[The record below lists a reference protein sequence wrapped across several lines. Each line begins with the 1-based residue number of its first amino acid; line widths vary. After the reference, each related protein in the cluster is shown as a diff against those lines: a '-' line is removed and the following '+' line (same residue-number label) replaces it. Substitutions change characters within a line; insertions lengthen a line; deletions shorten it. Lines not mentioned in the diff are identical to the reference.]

1 MVRGNREVFVTSG
14 LRLVVA
20 ICVVVLFA
28 IQVTLAIADTDST
41 PRLRT
46 GKAVRLF
53 NGKDLTG
60 FYTWLAGHRHDDPD
74 RVYTVARIDGAP
86 AIRISGQGFGGLI
99 TTAEYDNFI
108 LDAEFRWG
116 ERTWA
121 PREKCARDSGIL
133 VRCQDPDGSA
143 SAAFDSPWMRS
154 VEYQVI
160 EGGTGDFILI
170 PGYDRGG
177 AAQNVLMTALVAGH
191 KDAAGQAIYDP
202 AGSSIAFAG
211 GRIDWYGRDPAWQ
224 DVLGFRG
231 KQDVESPVG
240 KWTRVRII
248 CNRGSITA
256 MVNGR
261 VVNSGSNCSLLR
273 GKILFQSECAEIYY
287 RKIVLTP
294 LL

>member
-1 MVRGNREVFVTSG
+1 VESG
-14 LRLVVA
+14 LRIVA
-20 ICVVVLFA
+20 VIFVVVILTVQGMLSSA
-28 IQVTLAIADTDST
+28 KADAGPT
-41 PRLRT
+41 PGLRA
-46 GKAVRLF
+46 GKAIRLF

-60 FYTWLAGHRHDDPD
+60 FYTWLEAHKHDDPD
-74 RVYTVARIDGAP
+74 YVYTVTRVDGAP

-116 ERTWA
+116 DRTWA

-133 VRCQDPDGSA
+133 VRCQDPVGSA
-143 SAAFDSPWMRS
+143 SSAFDSPWMRS

-170 PGYDRGG
+170 PGFDRNGV
-177 AAQNVLMTALVAGH
+177 AQSVQMTASVAGN
-191 KDAAGQAIYDP
+191 KDAAGQAVYCPTGTPSKIV
-202 AGSSIAFAG
+202 G
-211 GRIDWYGRDPAWQ
+211 GRIDWYGRDPGWQ

-256 MVNGR
+256 MVNGK
-261 VVNSGSNCSLLR
+261 VVNAGSDCNLAR

-287 RKIVLTP
+287 RKIILTP